1 MYFYLLKIPNKIPSF
16 VVLGLQLTVQW
27 SKVYLRN
34 RTHGSIKHVMITL
47 DVKILGFKPTI
58 KKWLHNA
65 ILWSRFSGIAK
76 GGTLPGVPEPPLG
89 YSMGYNF
96 KRNEILAVKE
106 NEKKINWK
114 KHQILFRGLHMN
126 TMRMII
132 HCTRP
137 QCVYKPSKW
146 DSAPCWSRS
155 FSVACC
161 NVLTIR
167 GFNKNSCRGIEW
179 EGRMKSAL
187 MFANQCEEIVWNWHT

>member
-47 DVKILGFKPTI
+47 DVKILGFQTTI

-76 GGTLPGVPEPPLG
+76 GGTLPGVPDPPLG

-96 KRNEILAVKE
+96 KRNEILAVKK
-106 NEKKINWK
+106 NEKKINLK
-114 KHQILFRGLHMN
+114 KASNSISRVAYEYYQDDHTL
-126 TMRMII
+126 
-132 HCTRP
+132 
-137 QCVYKPSKW
+137 YE
-146 DSAPCWSRS
+146 APVCIQAFKVG
-155 FSVACC
+155 FSTLLVSI
-161 NVLTIR
+161 V
-167 GFNKNSCRGIEW
+167 FSC
-179 EGRMKSAL
+179 ML
-187 MFANQCEEIVWNWHT
+187 